1 MVSSA
6 WVFKEE
12 NLAQKK
18 ALVTGIRGQDGA
30 YLAQF
35 LLDQG
40 YEVFGGDRRNSEQVN
55 WRLVELNIHD
65 RIKFRYFDLCELTN
79 IMNVIETI
87 QPDEIYNLGA
97 QSFVSSSF
105 EQPMV
110 TANVDA
116 LGALRILEAIRV
128 FSPKSKFY
136 QASTSEMF
144 GKVRESPQSELTPFH
159 PRSPYGVSKLFAH
172 GATVNYRES
181 YGMYC
186 CSGILFNH
194 ESPLRGVE
202 FVTRKITSHVAKI
215 KYGLM
220 DKIVLGNLD
229 AKRDWGYAKDYVELM
244 WKMLQQ
250 PEADD
255 YVIATGE
262 THTVRKFVEKSFAC
276 AGYEL
281 EWQGQGA
288 NEKGYDKKSGKMLVE
303 VSPDFYRPAEVELL
317 LGNPDKAKRLLDWEP
332 KVGFNELVA
341 MMVEA
346 DLKRVA
352 RDKKLGINI

>member
-1 MVSSA
+1 MS
-6 WVFKEE
+6 
-12 NLAQKK
+12 QKK
-18 ALVTGIRGQDGA
+18 ALITGIRGQDGA
-30 YLAQF
+30 YLAQY

-40 YEVFGGDRRNSEQVN
+40 YEVFGGDRRDSEQVN
-55 WRLVELNIHD
+55 WRLVELNVHD
-65 RIKFRYFDLCELTN
+65 RIKYCYFDLCELTN
-79 IMNVIETI
+79 IMNVIKDI

-97 QSFVSSSF
+97 QSFVGTSF
-105 EQPMV
+105 DQPLY

-116 LGALRILEAIRV
+116 LGALRILEAIRM

-144 GKVRESPQSELTPFH
+144 GKVRESRQSELTPFY
-159 PRSPYGVSKLFAH
+159 PRSPYGFAKLFAH
-172 GATVNYRES
+172 SATVNYRES
-181 YGMYC
+181 YGLYC

-215 KYGLM
+215 KYGLT

-229 AKRDWGYAKDYVELM
+229 AKRDWGFAKDYVELM

-262 THTVRKFVEKSFAC
+262 THTVRKFVEKSFAHV
-276 AGYEL
+276 GYEI
-281 EWQGQGA
+281 EWRGEGDE
-288 NEKGYDKKSGKMLVE
+288 EKGFDKGSGKVLVE
-303 VSPDFYRPAEVELL
+303 VSPDFYRPAEVDLL
-317 LGNPDKAKRLLDWEP
+317 LGNPDKAKKLLGWQPRVCFD
-332 KVGFNELVA
+332 ELVS

-352 RDKKLGINI
+352 RDKQLGINI